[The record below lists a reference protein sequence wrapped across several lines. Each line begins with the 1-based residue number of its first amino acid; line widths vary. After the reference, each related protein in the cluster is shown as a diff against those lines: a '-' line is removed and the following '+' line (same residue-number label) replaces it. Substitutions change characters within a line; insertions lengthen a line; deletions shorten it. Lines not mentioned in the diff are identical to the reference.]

1 MAAVVCVKLPEIPDK
16 FTLTMPGMGELA
28 YLRDSIESM
37 PRPSSLLLK
46 FLNSLAPALAPI
58 NNIIK
63 LVDMIQAIIAC
74 INAVPKCFMTLSPGP
89 LIKCFEKLFKA
100 LAALIAL
107 VPPMP
112 YIRMVVDIVV
122 LIRYLVDDILSV
134 FSIIDKEISKIKQV
148 LEDAQRTQDD
158 TLLEIGEC
166 AKENLNQEMAGIMQV
181 IQLIGKLTG
190 LIFTI
195 METISTLIPGMDQKV
210 EEWKEA
216 MGAAT
221 DSLGSA
227 DATGFIPLG
236 PIITALTT
244 IRNILIVIEQFG
256 KAICGL
262 SFTMP
267 EIIDITV
274 EN

>member
-16 FTLTMPGMGELA
+16 FTLTLPGMGELA
-28 YLRDSIESM
+28 YLRDSVESM

-46 FLNSLAPALAPI
+46 FLNSLSPALAPI
-58 NNIIK
+58 NSIIK
-63 LVDMIQAIIAC
+63 LVDMIQAIVTC
-74 INAVPKCFMTLSPGP
+74 VTAVPKCFMTLSPGP

-112 YIRMVVDIVV
+112 YIRMIVDIVV
-122 LIRYLVDDILSV
+122 LIRYLVDDLLNV
-134 FSIIDKEISKIKQV
+134 FTIIDKEISKIKQV
-148 LEDAQRTQDD
+148 LDDAQRTQDD

-166 AKENLNQEMAGIMQV
+166 ARENLNQEMAGIMQV

-195 METISTLIPGMDQKV
+195 MESIATLIPGADEKV
-210 EEWKEA
+210 AEWQAA
-216 MGAAT
+216 MGGAT

-227 DATGFIPLG
+227 DVTGFIPLG
-236 PIITALTT
+236 PLVTALTT

-256 KAICGL
+256 KAVTGQ

-267 EIIDITV
+267 EILDITV